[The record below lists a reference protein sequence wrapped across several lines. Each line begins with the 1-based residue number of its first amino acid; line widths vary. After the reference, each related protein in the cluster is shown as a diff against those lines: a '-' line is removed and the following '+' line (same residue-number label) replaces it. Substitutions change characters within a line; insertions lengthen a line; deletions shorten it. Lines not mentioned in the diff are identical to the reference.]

1 MRNVLSQALQGL
13 AVSEARIVD
22 DYLRLAFGERVRLSV
37 FNVFRLT
44 PMATVDV
51 LVGKIVAE
59 IEEAPTSI
67 ALRFL
72 DGGEIVID
80 MSPTGYRGPEAIMLH
95 RVGQPMVVW
104 EWRQYRPSAE
114 SDLVER
120 VNLPDY

>member
-13 AVSEARIVD
+13 AISEARIVD

-37 FNVFRLT
+37 FNAFTLT

-51 LVGKIVAE
+51 LVGKVVAE

-67 ALRFL
+67 AVRFL
-72 DGGEIVID
+72 DGGEIMID

-104 EWRQYRPSAE
+104 EWRQYQPEAKRDLATRMDSPS
-114 SDLVER
+114 
-120 VNLPDY
+120 Y